1 MDPSAEEKARRVR
14 SLLSS
19 YYGGGVGG
27 PSPKTASLPAIDRDG
42 FDHDA
47 YVTESVR
54 DVPLAELQ
62 ARCVSMAGE
71 IKQLDGDMQMLVYEN
86 YSKFIVATDTVK
98 QMRTN
103 VATIESRVEELTAS
117 VDATAAAAD
126 AVNLKLSSHREQ
138 IEQLNGVRALIKK
151 LQAVFDL
158 PAKLRT
164 CADTGALALAV
175 RYHVGARPLLAKY
188 GDAGAFVGVKREC
201 DAAMKTVE
209 EKLRAGFHDAA
220 VLAAARATWAT
231 FGVRTGNTGKTTPIF
246 SAAATRRE

>member
-1 MDPSAEEKARRVR
+1 MSDPSAEEKARRVR

-27 PSPKTASLPAIDRDG
+27 SSPKTQSLPAIDRDG

-98 QMRTN
+98 HMRTN
-103 VATIESRVEELTAS
+103 VDTIEGRVEELTTS
-117 VDATAAAAD
+117 VDATAAKAE
-126 AVNLKLSSHREQ
+126 AVNEKLSSHREQ

-158 PAKLRT
+158 PA
-164 CADTGALALAV
+164 
-175 RYHVGARPLLAKY
+175 
-188 GDAGAFVGVKREC
+188 
-201 DAAMKTVE
+201 
-209 EKLRAGFHDAA
+209 
-220 VLAAARATWAT
+220 
-231 FGVRTGNTGKTTPIF
+231 
-246 SAAATRRE
+246 

>member
-1 MDPSAEEKARRVR
+1 MSFLFRFFSFHLSALS
-14 SLLSS
+14 SLSHISHNPTTDAGGCFSS

-98 QMRTN
+98 HMRTN
-103 VATIESRVEELTAS
+103 VDTIEGRVEELTTS
-117 VDATAAAAD
+117 VDATAAKAGERFDNGAD
-126 AVNLKLSSHREQ
+126 NIAVIIDNL
-138 IEQLNGVRALIKK
+138 
-151 LQAVFDL
+151 
-158 PAKLRT
+158 
-164 CADTGALALAV
+164 
-175 RYHVGARPLLAKY
+175 
-188 GDAGAFVGVKREC
+188 
-201 DAAMKTVE
+201 M
-209 EKLRAGFHDAA
+209 
-220 VLAAARATWAT
+220 
-231 FGVRTGNTGKTTPIF
+231 
-246 SAAATRRE
+246 ATRRRFLPESHPDYEVKK

>member
-47 YVTESVR
+47 YVRHSVR

-86 YSKFIVATDTVK
+86 YSKFI
-98 QMRTN
+98 
-103 VATIESRVEELTAS
+103 S
-117 VDATAAAAD
+117 
-126 AVNLKLSSHREQ
+126 
-138 IEQLNGVRALIKK
+138 G
-151 LQAVFDL
+151 
-158 PAKLRT
+158 
-164 CADTGALALAV
+164 ADTINKV
-175 RYHVGARPLLAKY
+175 RPL
-188 GDAGAFVGVKREC
+188 VVVVSR
-201 DAAMKTVE
+201 
-209 EKLRAGFHDAA
+209 
-220 VLAAARATWAT
+220 
-231 FGVRTGNTGKTTPIF
+231 
-246 SAAATRRE
+246 